1 MQISHLRVTAEC
13 EECDNSV
20 INDKSHTGI
29 AQTWLQ
35 ENLWNKY
42 VKRIIRSA
50 YDAGIS
56 DKFLDHIHITDKI
69 VNNLFQ
75 VFAGFVRRFTVG
87 AAQHIIHKISVKTT
101 AGCRLYGI
109 VISVQF
115 PIRAS
120 FLFLRCKNEGKL
132 LRGDVKEVTIVCRL
146 VGFDAVEN
154 KWIEY

>member
-1 MQISHLRVTAEC
+1 MMPEHQTNSSTIYISLT
-13 EECDNSV
+13 
-20 INDKSHTGI
+20 KSSTI
-29 AQTWLQ
+29 CSRFSQASW
-35 ENLWNKY
+35 
-42 VKRIIRSA
+42 
-50 YDAGIS
+50 
-56 DKFLDHIHITDKI
+56 
-69 VNNLFQ
+69 
-75 VFAGFVRRFTVG
+75 RFTVG

-115 PIRAS
+115 HIRAS

-132 LRGDVKEVTIVCRL
+132 LREDVKEVTKVCRL

>member
-1 MQISHLRVTAEC
+1 MMPEYQ
-13 EECDNSV
+13 N
-20 INDKSHTGI
+20 
-29 AQTWLQ
+29 
-35 ENLWNKY
+35 
-42 VKRIIRSA
+42 
-50 YDAGIS
+50 
-56 DKFLDHIHITDKI
+56 KFLDHIHITDKI

-75 VFAGFVRRFTVG
+75 VFAGFVGRFTVG

-115 PIRAS
+115 HIRAS

>member
-1 MQISHLRVTAEC
+1 MMPEYQTNSSTIYISLT
-13 EECDNSV
+13 
-20 INDKSHTGI
+20 KSSTI
-29 AQTWLQ
+29 C
-35 ENLWNKY
+35 
-42 VKRIIRSA
+42 S
-50 YDAGIS
+50 
-56 DKFLDHIHITDKI
+56 
-69 VNNLFQ
+69 
-75 VFAGFVRRFTVG
+75 RFSQASSGVSPY
-87 AAQHIIHKISVKTT
+87 KISVKTT

-115 PIRAS
+115 HIRAS

>member
-75 VFAGFVRRFTVG
+75 VFAGFVRRFTGEQEIDYEIGPDESLEDVLDT
-87 AAQHIIHKISVKTT
+87 AELLQKI
-101 AGCRLYGI
+101 
-109 VISVQF
+109 
-115 PIRAS
+115 
-120 FLFLRCKNEGKL
+120 EGEEEVEKMDAL
-132 LRGDVKEVTIVCRL
+132 LSLAITGGDC
-146 VGFDAVEN
+146 N
-154 KWIEY
+154 WIWFAI

>member
-1 MQISHLRVTAEC
+1 MMPEY
-13 EECDNSV
+13 
-20 INDKSHTGI
+20 
-29 AQTWLQ
+29 QT
-35 ENLWNKY
+35 NY
-42 VKRIIRSA
+42 
-50 YDAGIS
+50 
-56 DKFLDHIHITDKI
+56 LDHIHITDKI

-115 PIRAS
+115 HIRAS
-120 FLFLRCKNEGKL
+120 FFFYAAKMRESCYEKN
-132 LRGDVKEVTIVCRL
+132 VKEVTIVCRL

>member
-1 MQISHLRVTAEC
+1 MMPEYQTNSSTIYISLT
-13 EECDNSV
+13 
-20 INDKSHTGI
+20 KSSTI
-29 AQTWLQ
+29 CS
-35 ENLWNKY
+35 
-42 VKRIIRSA
+42 RFS
-50 YDAGIS
+50 
-56 DKFLDHIHITDKI
+56 
-69 VNNLFQ
+69 
-75 VFAGFVRRFTVG
+75 RFTVG

-115 PIRAS
+115 HIRAS

-132 LRGDVKEVTIVCRL
+132 LREDVKEVTIVCRL